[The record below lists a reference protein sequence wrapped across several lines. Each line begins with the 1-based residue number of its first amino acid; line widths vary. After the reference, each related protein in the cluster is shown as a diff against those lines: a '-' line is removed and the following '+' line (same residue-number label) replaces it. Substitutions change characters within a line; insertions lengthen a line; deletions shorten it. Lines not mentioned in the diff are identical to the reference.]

1 MFDSWCSFH
10 CKDLS
15 CCLLLLLFLLTYL
28 FTHISYIIVLQVFG
42 TCPEKHLSKWH
53 KILCPGVSRACVY
66 FITLC
71 DGCKK
76 LSHDFTWLAQVP
88 FELLRSL
95 RARAERRTDG
105 PVRSS
110 PPFLIDSRFK
120 GNVVQQW
127 SVRASAV
134 VSTHGGAPE
143 ENQAE
148 EEPSAVGQR
157 YLGRLLTCAS
167 PFCLQEHYGPLLPE
181 GLQQRPGTGVQ
192 PRASARQ
199 WRCQGECSPLS
210 HPVCRKEWRNV
221 TGVFYCFVRGPALW
235 AQVRLKK
242 GTNKLKLWGYFT
254 LVLSTRCC
262 P

>member
-1 MFDSWCSFH
+1 M
-10 CKDLS
+10 
-15 CCLLLLLFLLTYL
+15 
-28 FTHISYIIVLQVFG
+28 
-42 TCPEKHLSKWH
+42 
-53 KILCPGVSRACVY
+53 
-66 FITLC
+66 TLR

-76 LSHDFTWLAQVP
+76 LSHDFTWLAQVL

-110 PPFLIDSRFK
+110 PPFLTDSRFK
-120 GNVVQQW
+120 GNVVRQW
-127 SVRASAV
+127 SVGASAV

-157 YLGRLLTCAS
+157 YLGRLLTHAS

-181 GLQQRPGTGVQ
+181 GLQQRPGAGVQ

-199 WRCQGECSPLS
+199 RRCQGECSTPMHTVSKDEEQTESPPLS
-210 HPVCRKEWRNV
+210 HPVCRKECL
-221 TGVFYCFVRGPALW
+221 GGLLLFC
-235 AQVRLKK
+235 Q
-242 GTNKLKLWGYFT
+242 GTRPVG
-254 LVLSTRCC
+254 SGSA
-262 P
+262 